1 MTRNTRVNLSRQSRF
16 HNTNNFI
23 PTGMLMM
30 DERLHSNLT
39 PDHWGMTTSLHKR
52 RKLGVWNCR
61 KGPFILKKPWC
72 CHWNGICIL
81 MTLWRQMKYM
91 VPLPFC
97 FLKTPPF
104 TSHFCT
110 HLRVSSLVSFI
121 AAVHNSGSFFQRNV
135 CPFFK
140 GIKLLF
146 VLPQIIGTEAKCP
159 RRPIATEFTYYM
171 YMF

>member
-81 MTLWRQMKYM
+81 MTLWRQMMYM

-110 HLRVSSLVSFI
+110 QCVT
-121 AAVHNSGSFFQRNV
+121 NEPQRTSA
-135 CPFFK
+135 
-140 GIKLLF
+140 GRL
-146 VLPQIIGTEAKCP
+146 P
-159 RRPIATEFTYYM
+159 RRPITTEFTNYM
-171 YMF
+171 YMFERLRDEFKSLIYKKFFKS

>member
-81 MTLWRQMKYM
+81 MTLWRQMMYM

-110 HLRVSSLVSFI
+110 HLRVSSLASFI
-121 AAVHNSGSFFQRNV
+121 AAVRNNGSFFQKGLKQSVRDARSQRNLLTT
-135 CPFFK
+135 CTCFK
-140 GIKLLF
+140 DCVTNLK
-146 VLPQIIGTEAKCP
+146 VLSTKNSLNHK
-159 RRPIATEFTYYM
+159 
-171 YMF
+171 

>member
-81 MTLWRQMKYM
+81 MTLWRQMMYM

-97 FLKTPPF
+97 FLTTPPF

-121 AAVHNSGSFFQRNV
+121 AAVRNSGSFFQSNV

-140 GIKLLF
+140 EIKLLF

-159 RRPIATEFTYYM
+159 RRPIATEFTNYM